1 MSLKCE
7 GGLRAGSPFKGSIPV
22 YSEVL
27 KAKDVKEADGSP
39 DTFEFLG
46 RRSVN
51 CSIDLL
57 HNPHKK
63 PPINSLQYP
72 KDGGH

>member
-1 MSLKCE
+1 M
-7 GGLRAGSPFKGSIPV
+7 LRPGSPFAGSIPV
-22 YSEVL
+22 HSEVL

-57 HNPHKK
+57 HDPHKK
-63 PPINSLQYP
+63 SPINSLKYA

>member
-1 MSLKCE
+1 M
-7 GGLRAGSPFKGSIPV
+7 LRPGSPFAGSIPV
-22 YSEVL
+22 HSEVL

-57 HNPHKK
+57 HDPHKK
-63 PPINSLQYP
+63 PPINSLQHP
-72 KDGGH
+72 KVGAQ